1 MQSAT
6 PVSAPPR
13 SYGRF
18 EILMRRALRIPDQA
32 PTMTAAEAERSFSF
46 ALLVSATRC
55 IVGYGILPIALP
67 LLSLAP
73 GIEPWIDIPIGL
85 VAICFDVRGMRRFW
99 LSNHPRRKAA
109 TVLYALVIVFVIV
122 LLVRDFMTLLG

>member
-6 PVSAPPR
+6 PVQAPSR
-13 SYGRF
+13 SYGRG
-18 EILMRRALRIPDQA
+18 ETLIRRVLRIPERG

-46 ALLVSATRC
+46 ALLISAMRC
-55 IVGYGILPIALP
+55 IVGYGILPVALP

-85 VAICFDVRGMRRFW
+85 VAICFDVRGIRRFW
-99 LSNHPRRKAA
+99 LSDHPRRKPA

-122 LLVRDFMTLLG
+122 LLVRDFIALLG